1 MVKFSGKV
9 FNKIKEIKQ
18 SGMIDKKSIK
28 RIASM
33 IASGFMVLNFTTVS
47 AVASKNVEQENPYK
61 MSEEYGKD
69 KDFTESE
76 KNEVEEF
83 RKQLEKQIKS
93 SHPQLDSKYISGIY
107 INGST
112 IRVKLIDGSYVEGE
126 IESLTLGELEL
137 EDFYYEYNGHLIERE
152 SESSEYDKTENKS
165 LKKLEIEYSSKIKIR
180 NEFKYFVPL
189 ESDFINLKEFFE
201 LSEVAKVWVGGNY
214 ITEDIL
220 KEISSSKNLKSL
232 YLTNRMFGFA

>member
-137 EDFYYEYNGHLIERE
+137 EDFYYEYKGHSIERE
-152 SESSEYDKTENKS
+152 KESSEDEENKS

-180 NEFKYFVPL
+180 NEFKYYEPV
-189 ESDFINLKEFFE
+189 ESDFINYKEFFD
-201 LSEVAKVWVGGNY
+201 LSEVTKVWIGGNY
-214 ITEDIL
+214 ITEDML
-220 KEISSSKNLKSL
+220 EEISSSQNLKGL
-232 YLTNRMFGFA
+232 YLTNRSFGFA